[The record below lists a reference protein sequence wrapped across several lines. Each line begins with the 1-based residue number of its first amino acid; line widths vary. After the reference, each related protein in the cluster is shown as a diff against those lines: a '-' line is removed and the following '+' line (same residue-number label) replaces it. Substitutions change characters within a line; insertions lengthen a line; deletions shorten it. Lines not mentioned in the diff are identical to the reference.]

1 MIQQSDH
8 DLEVQK
14 PSMKRLY
21 LIIASLCVVSFL
33 AAFDNIIVASNTPLI
48 ASGKYDLNSYIG
60 VLLMSETE
68 FNGFG
73 LYGWVN
79 TAFLL
84 TASTSQPLYGKCA
97 DMFGRRICFLFAT
110 CCYLIGA
117 VLCGAAQ
124 SMVMLIVARALCGLG
139 IGAFDTLMKIVVA
152 DYIPVRYIGMYQSML
167 GISWG
172 LGYVVGALAGGIAA
186 EKTGWR
192 SVFWIALG
200 FCVIALGLI
209 FIAIE
214 GHCNVYSEQMN
225 QVDFVGVSL
234 WCGGVVCLVL
244 ALSWGGTTFP
254 WSNATII
261 ALLCVAGALLITF
274 GVYEQ
279 KMAKDPIIPRG
290 IFANRSSV
298 LILIAAFCYGGCFQ
312 SLMTYVPLYL
322 SVIRQ
327 EPSMASNLE
336 LLCLVLLACI
346 FNVLTGLAIV
356 KTGTY
361 TWASRS
367 SLCILVIACGLLQL
381 LNVDSSRGLIVGL
394 MVVTGIGSGG
404 MINSEIIT
412 AQASVCIE
420 HVPSMVAFMTF
431 CDQVG
436 GITGIAAQGSVLS
449 NTLATKLNSL
459 QLPGVVPEQVRQ
471 SSAYLWSL
479 PEPTQSIVKDVYMQ
493 AVKKSFW
500 GSFAFA
506 AAGLVAT
513 LGLKAYA
520 MREDMNNVEPNTTTV
535 SLDEKEGKS
544 DHQDN
549 TVNESTSSIREVYNI
564 RKE

>member
-1 MIQQSDH
+1 
-8 DLEVQK
+8 
-14 PSMKRLY
+14 
-21 LIIASLCVVSFL
+21 
-33 AAFDNIIVASNTPLI
+33 
-48 ASGKYDLNSYIG
+48 
-60 VLLMSETE
+60 
-68 FNGFG
+68 
-73 LYGWVN
+73 
-79 TAFLL
+79 
-84 TASTSQPLYGKCA
+84 
-97 DMFGRRICFLFAT
+97 MFGRRICFLFAT
-110 CCYLIGA
+110 ASYLIGA

-172 LGYVVGALAGGIAA
+172 LGYVVGALVGGVAA
-186 EKTGWR
+186 ENTGWR
-192 SVFWIALG
+192 SVFWMALG
-200 FCVIALGLI
+200 FCVVALGLI

-214 GHCNVYSEQMN
+214 GHGSIYSEN
-225 QVDFVGVSL
+225 IGHVDFFGIIL
-234 WCGGVVCLVL
+234 WCVGVVCLVL
-244 ALSWGGTTFP
+244 ALSWGGTTYP
-254 WSNATII
+254 WKSAIII
-261 ALLCVAGALLITF
+261 ALLCVAGVLLIAF
-274 GVYEQ
+274 AVYEQ
-279 KMAKDPIIPRG
+279 RLAKDPIIPRG
-290 IFANRSSV
+290 IFANRSTV

-327 EPSMASNLE
+327 EPAMASNLE

-346 FNVLTGLAIV
+346 FNVLTGLLIV

-361 TWASRS
+361 TWATRS

-412 AQASVCIE
+412 AQASVSIE
-420 HVPSMVAFMTF
+420 HVPAMVAFMTF

-436 GITGIAAQGSVLS
+436 GITGITAQGSILS
-449 NTLATKLNSL
+449 NTLSSKLHAM
-459 QLPGVVPEQVRQ
+459 QLPGVTPELVRQ

-479 PEPTQSIVKDVYMQ
+479 PEPTQSIVMDVYMQ
-493 AVKKSFW
+493 AVKMSFW

-506 AAGLVAT
+506 AAGLLAT
-513 LGLKAYA
+513 LGLKAYV
-520 MREDMNNVEPNTTTV
+520 MREDMNNVST
-535 SLDEKEGKS
+535 
-544 DHQDN
+544 
-549 TVNESTSSIREVYNI
+549 TSSTLNDKENSGDEDSVVVDENPSSVVREMH

>member
-1 MIQQSDH
+1 MMQQSNH
-8 DLEVQK
+8 DVEGQK
-14 PSMKRLY
+14 PPLKRLY

-48 ASGKYDLNSYIG
+48 A
-60 VLLMSETE
+60 TE

-84 TASTSQPLYGKCA
+84 TASTSQPLYGRCA

-110 CCYLIGA
+110 ASYLIGA

-152 DYIPVRYIGMYQSML
+152 DHIPVRYIGMYQSML

-172 LGYVVGALAGGIAA
+172 LGYVVGALVGGVAA
-186 EKTGWR
+186 ENTGWR
-192 SVFWIALG
+192 SVFWMALG
-200 FCVIALGLI
+200 FCVVALGLI

-214 GHCNVYSEQMN
+214 GHCSIYSEN
-225 QVDFVGVSL
+225 IGHVDFIGIIL
-234 WCGGVVCLVL
+234 WCIGVVCLVL
-244 ALSWGGTTFP
+244 ALSWGGTTYP
-254 WSNATII
+254 WRSAVII
-261 ALLCVAGALLITF
+261 ALLCVAGVLLIVF
-274 GVYEQ
+274 AVFEQ
-279 KMAKDPIIPRG
+279 RLAKDPIIPRG
-290 IFANRSSV
+290 IFANRSTV

-327 EPSMASNLE
+327 ESAMASNLE

-346 FNVLTGLAIV
+346 FNVLTGLLIV

-361 TWASRS
+361 TWATRS

-412 AQASVCIE
+412 AQASVSIE
-420 HVPSMVAFMTF
+420 HVPAIVAFMTF

-436 GITGIAAQGSVLS
+436 GITGITAQGSILS
-449 NTLATKLNSL
+449 NTLSSKLHAM
-459 QLPGVVPEQVRQ
+459 QLPGVTPELVRQ

-479 PEPTQSIVKDVYMQ
+479 PEPTQSIVMDVYMQ
-493 AVKKSFW
+493 AVKMSFW

-506 AAGLVAT
+506 AAGLLAT
-513 LGLKAYA
+513 LGLKAYV
-520 MREDMNNVEPNTTTV
+520 MREDMNNVSTATSTLN
-535 SLDEKEGKS
+535 EKENGN
-544 DHQDN
+544 DEDGAIVDEN
-549 TVNESTSSIREVYNI
+549 PSSVIRETR

>member
-1 MIQQSDH
+1 MMQQSNH
-8 DLEVQK
+8 DVENQK
-14 PSMKRLY
+14 PPLKRLY

-48 ASGKYDLNSYIG
+48 A
-60 VLLMSETE
+60 TE

-84 TASTSQPLYGKCA
+84 TASTSQPLYGRCA

-110 CCYLIGA
+110 ASYLIGA

-172 LGYVVGALAGGIAA
+172 LGYVVGALVGGVAA
-186 EKTGWR
+186 ENTGWR
-192 SVFWIALG
+192 SVFWMALG

-214 GHCNVYSEQMN
+214 GHCSIYSEQISH
-225 QVDFVGVSL
+225 VDFFGIVL
-234 WCGGVVCLVL
+234 WCVGVVCLVL
-244 ALSWGGTTFP
+244 ALSWGGTTYP
-254 WSNATII
+254 WKSAVII
-261 ALLCVAGALLITF
+261 ALLCVAGFLLIAF
-274 GVYEQ
+274 AVYEQ

-290 IFANRSSV
+290 IFANRSTV

-327 EPSMASNLE
+327 ESAMASNLE

-346 FNVLTGLAIV
+346 FNVLTGLIIV

-361 TWASRS
+361 TWATRS

-412 AQASVCIE
+412 AQASVTIE
-420 HVPSMVAFMTF
+420 
-431 CDQVG
+431 Q
-436 GITGIAAQGSVLS
+436 
-449 NTLATKLNSL
+449 
-459 QLPGVVPEQVRQ
+459 
-471 SSAYLWSL
+471 
-479 PEPTQSIVKDVYMQ
+479 
-493 AVKKSFW
+493 
-500 GSFAFA
+500 
-506 AAGLVAT
+506 
-513 LGLKAYA
+513 
-520 MREDMNNVEPNTTTV
+520 
-535 SLDEKEGKS
+535 
-544 DHQDN
+544 
-549 TVNESTSSIREVYNI
+549 
-564 RKE
+564 

>member
-1 MIQQSDH
+1 MIQQTDH
-8 DLEVQK
+8 DLEGQK
-14 PSMKRLY
+14 TSSKRLY
-21 LIIASLCVVSFL
+21 LTIASLCVVSFL

-48 ASGKYDLNSYIG
+48 AS
-60 VLLMSETE
+60 E
-68 FNGFG
+68 FNSFG

-110 CCYLIGA
+110 CSYLIGA

-152 DYIPVRYIGMYQSML
+152 DYIPVRYIGIYQSML

-172 LGYVVGALAGGIAA
+172 LGYVVGALVGGVAA
-186 EKTGWR
+186 ENTSWR
-192 SVFWIALG
+192 SVFWMALG
-200 FCVIALGLI
+200 FCVVALGLI
-209 FIAIE
+209 FVAIE
-214 GHCNVYSEQMN
+214 GHCNVYSEQPS
-225 QVDFVGVSL
+225 QIDFVGVFL

-244 ALSWGGTTFP
+244 ALSWGGTTYA
-254 WSNATII
+254 WSNAVII
-261 ALLCVAGALLITF
+261 ALLCVAGVLLIIF

-279 KMAKDPIIPRG
+279 KMAKNPIVPRG

-381 LNVDSSRGLIVGL
+381 LKVDSSRGLIVGL

-412 AQASVCIE
+412 AQASVFIE
-420 HVPSMVAFMTF
+420 HVSSMVAFMTF

-436 GITGIAAQGSVLS
+436 GITGITAQGSILS
-449 NTLATKLNSL
+449 NTLATKLSAL

-471 SSAYLWSL
+471 SSAYVWSL
-479 PEPTQSIVKDVYMQ
+479 PEPTRSTVLDAYMQ
-493 AVKKSFW
+493 AVKMSFW

-513 LGLKAYA
+513 LGLKAYV
-520 MREDMNNVEPNTTTV
+520 MREDMNNVKSDTTAA
-535 SLDEKEGKS
+535 SLDKKEIND
-544 DHQDN
+544 DHQN
-549 TVNESTSSIREVYNI
+549 EAVNENTLSITEVYDN

>member
-1 MIQQSDH
+1 MMQQSNRDV
-8 DLEVQK
+8 ESQK
-14 PSMKRLY
+14 PPLKRLY

-48 ASGKYDLNSYIG
+48 A
-60 VLLMSETE
+60 TE

-84 TASTSQPLYGKCA
+84 TASTSQPLYGRCA

-110 CCYLIGA
+110 ASYLIGA

-172 LGYVVGALAGGIAA
+172 LGYVVGALVGGVAA
-186 EKTGWR
+186 ENTGWR
-192 SVFWIALG
+192 SVFWMALG
-200 FCVIALGLI
+200 FCVVALGLI

-214 GHCNVYSEQMN
+214 GHCSIYSEN
-225 QVDFVGVSL
+225 ISHVDFFGIIL
-234 WCGGVVCLVL
+234 WCVGVVCLVL
-244 ALSWGGTTFP
+244 ALSWGGTTYP
-254 WSNATII
+254 WQSATII
-261 ALLCVAGALLITF
+261 ALLCVAGVLLIVF
-274 GVYEQ
+274 AVYEQ
-279 KMAKDPIIPRG
+279 RLAKDPIIPRG
-290 IFANRSSV
+290 IFANRSTV

-327 EPSMASNLE
+327 EPAMASNLE

-346 FNVLTGLAIV
+346 FNVLTGLLIV

-361 TWASRS
+361 TWATRS

-381 LNVDSSRGLIVGL
+381 LSVNSSRGLIVGL

-412 AQASVCIE
+412 AQASVSIE
-420 HVPSMVAFMTF
+420 HVPAMVAFMTF

-436 GITGIAAQGSVLS
+436 GITGITAQGSILS
-449 NTLATKLNSL
+449 NTLSSKLHAM
-459 QLPGVVPEQVRQ
+459 QLPGVTPELVRQ

-479 PEPTQSIVKDVYMQ
+479 PEPTQSIVMDVYMQ
-493 AVKKSFW
+493 AVKMSFW

-506 AAGLVAT
+506 AAGLLAT
-513 LGLKAYA
+513 LGLKAYV
-520 MREDMNNVEPNTTTV
+520 MREDMNNVSTATSTLN
-535 SLDEKEGKS
+535 EKENSS
-544 DHQDN
+544 DENDVVVDEN
-549 TVNESTSSIREVYNI
+549 PSSVIREAR
-564 RKE
+564 RKQ

>member
-1 MIQQSDH
+1 MMQQSNH
-8 DLEVQK
+8 DVENQRPPL
-14 PSMKRLY
+14 KRLY

-48 ASGKYDLNSYIG
+48 AS
-60 VLLMSETE
+60 E

-84 TASTSQPLYGKCA
+84 TASTSQPLYGRCA

-110 CCYLIGA
+110 ASYLIGA

-172 LGYVVGALAGGIAA
+172 LGYVVGALVGGVAA
-186 EKTGWR
+186 ENTGWR
-192 SVFWIALG
+192 SVFWMALG
-200 FCVIALGLI
+200 FCVVALGLI

-214 GHCNVYSEQMN
+214 GHGSIYSEN
-225 QVDFVGVSL
+225 IGHVDFFGIIL
-234 WCGGVVCLVL
+234 WCVGVVCLVL
-244 ALSWGGTTFP
+244 ALSWGGTTYP
-254 WSNATII
+254 WKSAIII
-261 ALLCVAGALLITF
+261 ALLCVAGVLLIAF
-274 GVYEQ
+274 AVYEQ
-279 KMAKDPIIPRG
+279 RLAKDPIIPRG
-290 IFANRSSV
+290 IFANRSTV

-327 EPSMASNLE
+327 EPAMASNLE

-346 FNVLTGLAIV
+346 FNVLTGLLIV

-361 TWASRS
+361 TWATRS

-412 AQASVCIE
+412 AQASVSIE
-420 HVPSMVAFMTF
+420 HVPAMVAFMTF

-436 GITGIAAQGSVLS
+436 GITGITAQGSILS
-449 NTLATKLNSL
+449 NTLSSKLHAM
-459 QLPGVVPEQVRQ
+459 QLPGVTPELVRQ

-479 PEPTQSIVKDVYMQ
+479 PEPTQSIVMDVYMQ
-493 AVKKSFW
+493 AVKMSFW

-506 AAGLVAT
+506 AAGLLAT
-513 LGLKAYA
+513 LGLKAYV
-520 MREDMNNVEPNTTTV
+520 MREDMNNVST
-535 SLDEKEGKS
+535 
-544 DHQDN
+544 
-549 TVNESTSSIREVYNI
+549 TSSTLNDKENSGDEDSVVVDENPSSVVREMH